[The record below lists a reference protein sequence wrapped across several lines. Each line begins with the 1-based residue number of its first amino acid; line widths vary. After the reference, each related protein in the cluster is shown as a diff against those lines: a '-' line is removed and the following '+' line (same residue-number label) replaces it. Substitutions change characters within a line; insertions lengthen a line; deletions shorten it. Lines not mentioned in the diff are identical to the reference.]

1 MTVTPRSSNPG
12 KIEAI
17 QIVSNKPPRK
27 DVSLLGGLISL
38 VYYESIV
45 SDTVRATITFA
56 DTGVIEGDATNG
68 VSVLEGLPIVGEER
82 VKIKFEDNNEV
93 KIGDKPELTLYVNK
107 VTPLSDDTRKTLV
120 QLDLVSKEF
129 ILNEKTRITKRYDG
143 KISDNVNKLLTD
155 SNSIGLK
162 TEKNVDIEQTSN
174 NFNYIGNNKKP
185 FYVINWL
192 SRKAIS
198 AQNQKKGKSAGYF
211 FFETSEGFHFKSI
224 DTLFSQEQKKSIIYN
239 ETPDTPEGYDLKA
252 LTYSKDN
259 MVDAQEK
266 LRMGAFSTRTILFD
280 PFTTYYEVITPNS
293 NDNEDDLKLA
303 GKNLPVMNPEFN
315 QEGANKEF
323 SRTTYYLLDKGTLAT
338 GNTDQQLEK
347 KNEENFEYSQILNQ
361 SIMRFNQFF
370 SSRATVTIPGDFSL
384 HAGDMIYLDVPQLEN
399 EKTKNVS
406 RENSGLY
413 IIAELTHLVDTNGT
427 FTRLN
432 LVRDSFGKTG
442 KANSEGILR

>member
-45 SDTVRATITFA
+45 SDTVRATVTFA

-82 VKIKFEDNNEV
+82 VKIKFEDNNEI

-211 FFETSEGFHFKSI
+211 FFETS
-224 DTLFSQEQKKSIIYN
+224 
-239 ETPDTPEGYDLKA
+239 EGYDLKA